1 MFVGFLFVFI
11 YDTRMWPSDH
21 FYLRPLSEEVYH
33 SKIRRSQKHISIFS
47 VWYYVMELAFWCR
60 HSGDDTW
67 ASVLISLFWVSLP
80 SSRKDATSYENQ
92 CHFCLGYWNLGKS
105 ITILFPIQ
113 YCDRERIRTKA
124 VRISRYWWLLRRVKL
139 LVNTFLRSRVTK

>member
-33 SKIRRSQKHISIFS
+33 LKILRSQKHISIFA
-47 VWYYVMELAFWCR
+47 VWCCVMELAFWCR
-60 HSGDDTW
+60 HAGDDRW
-67 ASVLISLFWVSLP
+67 ASVLISVFWISLP

-92 CHFCLGYWNLGKS
+92 CHLCLGYWNLGKS
-105 ITILFPIQ
+105 IAFIFSHT
-113 YCDRERIRTKA
+113 YCDRERIWTKA
-124 VRISRYWWLLRRVKL
+124 VWISKYWWLLRHVKL
-139 LVNTFLRSRVTK
+139 LVNTFSGSRVPK